1 MPFLRLRLGYNL
13 TCVRIL
19 QISSASTF
27 GGGER
32 HFVDLCRGLDSLG
45 HEVFVALRPTCEW
58 RDRLD
63 FLPAGRF
70 LYVSIRNSFGMLSAK
85 KIARFAAQNAIDI
98 IHAHLGRDYITA
110 SIAARSLGN
119 TKLVLTRHVMFPMKS
134 YLRIALSNVDAAIG
148 VSPAVTEKL
157 RMTFRYDRVHTIAN
171 GIAFS
176 GRDDAADAGAEFRR
190 YHSIP
195 DNAVVITALGEL
207 KLQKG
212 QRDFVLAANEIV
224 RTHPEA
230 FFVMAGEENSL
241 DKRFRRELKRLV
253 RVFGLEERFLW
264 LGWLDDIAP
273 LMAAT
278 DIFVSPSHSESFGL
292 AILDAMAAGR
302 AVVATGTDGAKELL
316 GGMTQLAKIRDPLD
330 LAAKIE
336 PLIGDAE
343 GRASLGRELR
353 ASAVERFG
361 IEKMIA
367 ATDRLY
373 RDLLK

>member
-1 MPFLRLRLGYNL
+1 
-13 TCVRIL
+13 VRIL

-32 HFVDLCRGLDSLG
+32 HFVDLCRGLDALG

-63 FLPAGRF
+63 FLPADRF

-85 KIARFAAQNAIDI
+85 KIARFADQHSIDI

-134 YLRIALSNVDAAIG
+134 YHRIALSNVDAAIG
-148 VSPAVTEKL
+148 VSPAVTERL
-157 RMTFRYDRVHTIAN
+157 RMTFRYDRVHTIPN

-176 GRDDAADAGAEFRR
+176 ERGDAAAARAEFRR

-195 DNAVVITALGEL
+195 EDAVVIATLGEL
-207 KLQKG
+207 KMQKG
-212 QRDFVLAANEIV
+212 QRDLILAANELA
-224 RTHPEA
+224 RDHPEA
-230 FFVMAGEENSL
+230 FFVVAGEDNSL
-241 DKRFRRELKRLV
+241 DKRFRRELKRLI
-253 RVFGLEERFLW
+253 RVFGIEDRFLW
-264 LGWLDDIAP
+264 LGWLDDIFP

-302 AVVATGTDGAKELL
+302 AVVATETDGAKELL
-316 GGMTQLAKIRDPLD
+316 GGMTELAKIRDPLD
-330 LAAKIE
+330 LAAKIG
-336 PLIGDAE
+336 PLIVDAE
-343 GRASLGRELR
+343 KREKLGSGLR

-361 IEKMIA
+361 IEKMIS

-373 RDLLK
+373 RELVK